1 MTRTF
6 HKSKLSYK
14 KVFLIGFILSSIMLL
29 PYVIYGKGILL
40 LSNDFN
46 TQQMP
51 FYVMANKSIRNGEFF
66 FSWLTDLG
74 TSFIGSY
81 MFYMLGS
88 PFFAISLLFPPAAVP
103 YLMAPLLAL
112 KFGVATLT
120 SYAFL
125 QRYVKNK
132 EYALIGALLYAFSGF
147 QIFNMFYN
155 HFHDAVAFFPL
166 LLIALD
172 ERMDGKKRGTL
183 ALAIALNFITNYIF
197 FVGEAIFLAIYFVV
211 KLISKDYKLTLRKFI
226 SLAIEVILGI
236 GISAFVF
243 VAVLFVAENPR
254 NSAKLSGWDA
264 FTYNPPLKYIEI
276 IRAFLFPADIPHVA
290 PFYEKTAVTR
300 WQSTQAYLPMFS
312 IAGALAFLK
321 TRKNNFISR
330 MLIICGVIAF
340 VPLLNSVFYFF
351 NSFYY
356 SRWYYMMILM
366 IALATVIC
374 LDNEE
379 EFRSPLKNSVI
390 FVICAAA
397 IFALVSAFFPN
408 YDEDGVFRYGLFT
421 VGDFIF
427 LIVFAIIAI
436 VSSAY
441 LLSILKLG
449 DTNLFRKKLFIS
461 IVVSILVCGN
471 ITLIS
476 THYVAD
482 ESPTYKENL
491 IDAGSAFDDYKTD
504 ENFRIDTSS
513 LYYNVHMWWG
523 LPSMATFNSNIN
535 GNEMQ
540 FYEIIGAP
548 RFVATM
554 PSDSLYGL
562 RALFSVKYI
571 FYQGDRLTTMWGT
584 EYKETRMDY
593 DIYENQNYIPMGFTY
608 DYHIRKQTLDLVP
621 DWKKHISLV
630 QAILLDDEQ
639 IAKYGDILP
648 DITTL
653 EASPLLIDYD
663 IFKDEVVNR
672 RAKSAHFF
680 ERKNDGFRAKIDLDT
695 PNLVFFS
702 VPYDEGFTATV
713 NGERAEIE
721 LVNGGFMAVYC
732 DAGQDIEIEFSYMPR
747 GFKSGMAISIISLIA
762 TIAYIFAP
770 KFVRKRNVKGEC

>member
-1 MTRTF
+1 MTTTF
-6 HKSKLSYK
+6 HKSRLSYK
-14 KVFLIGFILSSIMLL
+14 KVFLIGLILSSIMLL

-88 PFFAISLLFPPAAVP
+88 PFFAISLLFPPAVVP

-112 KFGVATLT
+112 KFATATVT

-125 QRYVKNK
+125 ARYVKNK

-166 LLIALD
+166 LLLALD
-172 ERMDGKKRGTL
+172 QRMEDKRRGAL
-183 ALAIALNFITNYIF
+183 VLAIALNLITNYNF

-236 GISAFVF
+236 GISAFVV
-243 VAVLFVAENPR
+243 VAVLFVSGNPR
-254 NSAKLSGWDA
+254 NSSKLSGWDA

-276 IRAFLFPADIPHVA
+276 IRAFLFPAEIPHVA

-312 IAGALAFLK
+312 VAGAMAFLK
-321 TRKNNFISR
+321 TRKKNFISR
-330 MLIICGVIAF
+330 MLVICGVIAF

-356 SRWYYMMILM
+356 SRWYYMMIL
-366 IALATVIC
+366 IIVLATIIC

-379 EFRSPLKNSVI
+379 EFRIPLKKSVVFI
-390 FVICAAA
+390 ICAAV

-408 YDEDGVFRYGLFT
+408 FDEDGVFRYGLYT
-421 VGDFIF
+421 IGDSLF
-427 LIVFAIIAI
+427 LVAFAVIAI
-436 VSSAY
+436 VSSVY
-441 LLSILKLG
+441 LLNLLKLG
-449 DTNLFRKKLFIS
+449 DTDKFRKKLLTS

-482 ESPTYKENL
+482 ERPTYKENL
-491 IDAGSAFDDYKTD
+491 IDAGNVFDDYKTD
-504 ENFRIDTSS
+504 EHFRIDTSS

-535 GNEMQ
+535 GNEMH
-540 FYEIIGAP
+540 FYDVIGAP

-571 FYQGDRLTTMWGT
+571 FYHGDRLTSMWGT
-584 EYKETRMDY
+584 EYKETRMGY
-593 DIYENQNYIPMGFTY
+593 DIYENNNYIPMGFAY
-608 DYHIRKQTLDLVP
+608 DYHIREQTLNLVP
-621 DWKKHISLV
+621 EWKKHISLV

-639 IAKYGDILP
+639 IKKYSDILP
-648 DITTL
+648 DITSL
-653 EASPLLIDYD
+653 DESPLLIDFD
-663 IFKDEVVNR
+663 TFKDEVVKR
-672 RAKSAHFF
+672 RAQAAHFF
-680 ERKNDGFRAKIDLDT
+680 ERKSDGFRAKINLDS

-713 NGERAEIE
+713 NGKKAEIE
-721 LVNGGFMAVYC
+721 LVNAGFMAVYC
-732 DAGQDIEIEFSYMPR
+732 DAGQDIEIEFSYIPK
-747 GFKSGMAISIISLIA
+747 GLKPGMTISIISLIA

-770 KFVRKRNVKGEC
+770 RFMRREEF

>member
-1 MTRTF
+1 MTTTF
-6 HKSKLSYK
+6 NKSNLNYK
-14 KVFLIGFILSSIMLL
+14 KVFLIGLILSSIMLL

-88 PFFAISLLFPPAAVP
+88 PFFAVSLLFPPAVVP

-112 KFGVATLT
+112 KFAVATLT

-172 ERMDGKKRGTL
+172 DRMEGKRRGTL
-183 ALAIALNFITNYIF
+183 ALAIALNLITNYIF
-197 FVGEAIFLAIYFVV
+197 FVGEAIFLAVYFII
-211 KLISKDYKLTLRKFI
+211 KLISKDYRLTLKKFF

-236 GISAFVF
+236 GISAFVV
-243 VAVLFVAENPR
+243 VAVLFVSENPR
-254 NSAKLSGWDA
+254 NSAKLTGWDA

-276 IRAFLFPADIPHVA
+276 IRAFLFPAEIPHVA

-300 WQSTQAYLPMFS
+300 WQSTQAYIPMFS
-312 IAGALAFLK
+312 IAGAIAFIK
-321 TRKNNFISR
+321 TRKKNFISR

-366 IALATVIC
+366 IVLATITC
-374 LDNEE
+374 LDNER
-379 EFRSPLKNSVI
+379 EFRAPLRKSVI
-390 FVICAAA
+390 FIVCASA
-397 IFALVSAFFPN
+397 IFALVAAFFPN
-408 YDEDGVFRYGLFT
+408 YDEDDMFRYGLFT
-421 VGDFIF
+421 RGDLLF
-427 LIVFAIIAI
+427 LVIFAIIAI
-436 VSSAY
+436 ASSVY
-441 LLSILKLG
+441 LLSLLRHG
-449 DTNLFRKKLFIS
+449 DTKLFRKKLFIS
-461 IVVSILVCGN
+461 VIVSILICGN

-482 ESPTYKENL
+482 ESATYKQKL
-491 IDAGSAFDDYKTD
+491 IDAGNEFNDYKTD
-504 ENFRIDTSS
+504 EHFRIDTSS
-513 LYYNVHMWWG
+513 LYYNVHMWWE

-535 GNEMQ
+535 GNEMN
-540 FYEIIGAP
+540 FYDVVGAP

-562 RALFSVKYI
+562 RSLFSVKYV
-571 FYQGDRLTTMWGT
+571 FYEGDRLTTMWGA

-593 DIYENQNYIPMGFTY
+593 DIYENKNYIPMGFAY
-608 DYHIRKQTLDLVP
+608 DYHIDEQTLELVP
-621 DWKKHISLV
+621 VWKRHISLV
-630 QAILLDDEQ
+630 QAMLLSEEQ
-639 IAKYGDILP
+639 IEKYGDIMPSISSL
-648 DITTL
+648 DK
-653 EASPLLIDYD
+653 SPLLIDYD
-663 IFKDEVVNR
+663 TFTDEVINR
-672 RAKSAHFF
+672 RAQSAHYF
-680 ERKNDGFRAKIDLDT
+680 ERKTDGFSAKINLDS

-713 NGERAEIE
+713 NGKRAEIE
-721 LVNGGFMAVYC
+721 LVNAGFMAVYC
-732 DAGQDIEIEFSYMPR
+732 DAGQDIQIEFTYMPR
-747 GFKSGMAISIISLIA
+747 GFKSGVIISIIAILMTA
-762 TIAYIFAP
+762 AYIFAP
-770 KFVRKRNVKGEC
+770 ILIRKRNVKGK